1 MQFAN
6 GTGGPE
12 RSPIFQ
18 SPPAVLALI
27 AGLALIHGVL
37 QYAGE
42 DWQVWSLYALAF
54 IPARFGSEPF
64 PMIAGSQVWTFL
76 TYALLHGGWTHLL
89 FNSLWLLIFG
99 TVVARYLGPARF
111 LLLSALSAIA
121 GAFVTLLLHWGQV
134 YVMIGA
140 SGAVSGL
147 MAAAVPIM
155 YGRSRLRAGWPSGDS
170 LTGQPL
176 RLPELLRNRNALI
189 FTAVW
194 LVITLLSGTTDIAG
208 NALVGTANIAW
219 EAHIGGFIAG
229 LAGFYLLQRGLDAR
243 LKPLC

>member
-1 MQFAN
+1 
-6 GTGGPE
+6 P
-12 RSPIFQ
+12 
-18 SPPAVLALI
+18 
-27 AGLALIHGVL
+27 
-37 QYAGE
+37 
-42 DWQVWSLYALAF
+42 
-54 IPARFGSEPF
+54 
-64 PMIAGSQVWTFL
+64 
-76 TYALLHGGWTHLL
+76 
-89 FNSLWLLIFG
+89 
-99 TVVARYLGPARF
+99 
-111 LLLSALSAIA
+111 
-121 GAFVTLLLHWGQV
+121 
-134 YVMIGA
+134 
-140 SGAVSGL
+140 
-147 MAAAVPIM
+147 
-155 YGRSRLRAGWPSGDS
+155 